1 MANQD
6 DIALMAHLMRRA
18 GFGASRDELEARA
31 AKGYD
36 ATVEELL
43 NPETQPPVD
52 PYMLL
57 RHQPAALLPGG
68 QPPMGNVN
76 YMYYLVNTKRP
87 LEEKMALFWHSV
99 FATGNSKVDNY
110 DQLLEQIDLFRKR
123 GMGNYRDLLLTIA
136 KNPTMMFWLDNNQNH
151 GTAVNE
157 NWGRELLELF
167 SLGAGNYTEVDVREA
182 SRAFTGWTFETKLPR
197 LPYGRFPWKF
207 EYRPEDHDDGEKTFL
222 GHKGNLNGEDIINIV
237 VQQPAC
243 ARFICRHLYNFFVA
257 DEPQVPAWPI
267 EAPRDPAAIDAMC
280 KAFINSKCEIKPVL
294 RAMFK
299 SDFFKNARYQH
310 LKSPAEVVVGTL
322 RLVGGYE
329 LPKPGYGE
337 LSMQPSYMGAG
348 SAQPAVGRGL
358 AYRQGVDQQR
368 LVDVAHQLR
377 RLADRQS
384 RHAGRA
390 GDHQPP
396 EGAGHQ
402 DAGAIGGQL
411 PRLARPGRGWR
422 RHQEGADRPGEVVG
436 RDPLGQRRRSPERR
450 TACRRDAAAHRGD
463 TRIPVRLN
471 SRHATTTGG
480 IDNVCNTGNAEGPGA
495 GRAAAYRRQRLPQH
509 RDPVQ

>member
-1 MANQD
+1 MANQQ
-6 DIALMAHLMRRA
+6 DIALIAHLMRRA
-18 GFGASRDELEARA
+18 GFGATRDELEARA

-52 PYMLL
+52 PYVLL

-136 KNPTMMFWLDNNQNH
+136 KNPTMLFWLDNNQNH

-197 LPYGRFPWKF
+197 LPYGRFPCKF

-222 GHKGNLNGEDIINIV
+222 GHKGNLNGEDIIDIV

-280 KAFINSKCEIKPVL
+280 KAFIDSKCEIKPVL
-294 RAMFK
+294 RVMFE
-299 SDFFKNARYQH
+299 SDWFKNARYQH

-322 RLVGGYE
+322 RIVGGYE

-337 LSMQPSYMGAG
+337 LSMQPSYMGQDLLNPPSVEGWHTGKEWINSG
-348 SAQPAVGRGL
+348 SLMSRINFVASQIGNPDLPGVQAIINRLKAQNTKTPE
-358 AYRQGVDQQR
+358 Q
-368 LVDVAHQLR
+368 LVDNCLDLLGPVEVGANTKKELTDQAKQWGEIR
-377 RLADRQS
+377 WESDADRRNAAQ
-384 RHAGRA
+384 HAA
-390 GDHQPP
+390 
-396 EGAGHQ
+396 EML
-402 DAGAIGGQL
+402 QL
-411 PRLARPGRGWR
+411 I
-422 RHQEGADRPGEVVG
+422 
-436 RDPLGQRRRSPERR
+436 
-450 TACRRDAAAHRGD
+450 AA
-463 TRIPVRLN
+463 TREYQF
-471 SRHATTTGG
+471 G
-480 IDNVCNTGNAEGPGA
+480 
-495 GRAAAYRRQRLPQH
+495 
-509 RDPVQ
+509 